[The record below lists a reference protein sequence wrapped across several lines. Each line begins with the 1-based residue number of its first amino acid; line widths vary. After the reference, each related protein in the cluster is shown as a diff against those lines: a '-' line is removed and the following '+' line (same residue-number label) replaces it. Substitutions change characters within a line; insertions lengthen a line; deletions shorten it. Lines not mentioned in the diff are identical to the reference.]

1 MSQAAAFPR
10 KSPAEDSF
18 SRRAN
23 DGDKPKAEKV
33 AAVKFHGASVGK
45 LQQLVGVSIVM
56 GGTPKTLDGFCCG
69 KSQSKW
75 MMTGATPMTLETP
88 ICSSS

>member
-33 AAVKFHGASVGK
+33 AAVKFHGASVSGK
-45 LQQLVGVSIVM
+45 KRSNCW
-56 GGTPKTLDGFCCG
+56 GF
-69 KSQSKW
+69 
-75 MMTGATPMTLETP
+75 P
-88 ICSSS
+88 

>member
-10 KSPAEDSF
+10 KTPAEDRF

-69 KSQSKW
+69 KSQSKMDDDW
-75 MMTGATPMTLETP
+75 GYPHDFGNSHM
-88 ICSSS
+88 